1 MKRLLAM
8 AAVVA
13 GVLAVAKKLQ
23 DEQAERDLWAEAT
36 DGVSESGP
44 ATNGHN

>member
-1 MKRLLAM
+1 MKRLLAF
-8 AAVVA
+8 AALAA

-36 DGVSESGP
+36 DGVSDGP
-44 ATNGHN
+44 PSTN